1 MAAEV
6 RLKGELPDVQ
16 VPTAEEN
23 DVPEGVQVVVV
34 AVALLDEVEDDE
46 LELEDDELELELEDV
61 LIELEDDE
69 LELGVEVD
77 AVDELADVV
86 SSLLSSPPPQADSVS
101 ARISVVAASLVERC
115 IVVSFVK
122 GLRLSGVQPL
132 LSLVCPA
139 VTGRPDH
146 ACVAESM

>member
-1 MAAEV
+1 M
-6 RLKGELPDVQ
+6 KGELPDVQ

-46 LELEDDELELELEDV
+46 LELEDDELELEDV